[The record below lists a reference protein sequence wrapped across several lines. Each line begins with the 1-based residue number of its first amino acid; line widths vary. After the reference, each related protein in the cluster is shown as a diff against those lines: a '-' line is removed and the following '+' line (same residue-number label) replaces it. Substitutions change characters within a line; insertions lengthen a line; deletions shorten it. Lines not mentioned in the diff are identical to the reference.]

1 MSGST
6 SELSD
11 SLAAVRDALHC
22 TALRDAAQALA
33 AAGDH
38 AMDAETNAERRAA
51 EVQTRARD
59 VGAAD
64 AHAALEIERA
74 RVRRR
79 GRGAVLRARMEA
91 YQTLRAQTHAAV
103 SALRDTAEYP
113 MLRAAMVT
121 AVTRRLG
128 PDAEITEAEGGGV
141 SGRLGDRRVD
151 LSLASLADRAAD
163 AVAAG
168 LEQP

>member
-1 MSGST
+1 MNTPT
-6 SELSD
+6 SELSA

-22 TALRDAAQALA
+22 AALRDAAQALA

-38 AMDAETNAERRAA
+38 AAAA
-51 EVQTRARD
+51 ESNVQRSATEIRTRARD
-59 VGAAD
+59 AGGAD
-64 AHAALEIERA
+64 AHAAIEIERA

-79 GRGAVLRARMEA
+79 GRAAVLRARLEA
-91 YQTLRAQTHAAV
+91 YQTLRAQTRVAI
-103 SALRDTAEYP
+103 SALRDTPDYP
-113 MLRAAMVT
+113 ALRAAMVA
-121 AVTRRLG
+121 AVARRLG
-128 PDAEITEAEGGGV
+128 PDAEITEADGGGV

-151 LSLASLADRAAD
+151 LSFTAMADRAAD